1 LLNLVER
8 LHNQLPFLC
17 YTFEADSKKGRTMA
31 REKRLYRR
39 ILEQMLLLIDSGEFP
54 VGGRLPPERELAE
67 RFGVSRPTIR
77 EAIIA
82 LEVLDR
88 VEVKTGSGV
97 YVLAYDAESALGY
110 DPSISAFELT
120 EARALIEGEAA
131 ALAATMISD
140 EQLRELEESVHEMA
154 DESADGKVTSEHSDK
169 QFHAIIARATG
180 NKMLIKVA
188 EDLWAIRDNS
198 PAVHRSY
205 LAICE
210 MDGEKRVDEHMEI
223 LEAIKSRDPSAARMA
238 MHAHFARIINKLI
251 VADEQRQFDEIRR
264 KTLESRER
272 FSLNHLVAT

>member
-1 LLNLVER
+1 
-8 LHNQLPFLC
+8 
-17 YTFEADSKKGRTMA
+17 MA
-31 REKRLYRR
+31 KEKRLYRR
-39 ILEQMLLLIDSGEFP
+39 ILKQMQLLIDSGEFP

-97 YVLAYDAESALGY
+97 YVLPHDTSRTQGY
-110 DPSISAFELT
+110 DPSITAFELT

-140 EQLRELEESVHEMA
+140 EQLQELETSLHEMA
-154 DESADGKVTSEHSDK
+154 DESTGGELKSEDADKR
-169 QFHAIIARATG
+169 FHAIVAEATG
-180 NKMLIKVA
+180 NNLLIGIAKN
-188 EDLWAIRDNS
+188 LWAIRDES
-198 PAVHRSY
+198 PVVHRSY
-205 LAICE
+205 QAICAL
-210 MDGEKRVDEHMEI
+210 DGQTRVDEHMEI
-223 LEAIKSRDPSAARMA
+223 LQAIKDRNPSAARKA
-238 MHAHFARIINKLI
+238 MHGHFARVLDKLI

-272 FSLNHLVAT
+272 FSLNHLAGQ